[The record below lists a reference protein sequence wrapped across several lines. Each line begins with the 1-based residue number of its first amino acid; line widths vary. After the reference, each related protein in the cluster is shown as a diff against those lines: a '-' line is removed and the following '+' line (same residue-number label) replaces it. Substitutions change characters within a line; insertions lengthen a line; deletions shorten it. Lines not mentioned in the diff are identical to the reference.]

1 MPVLL
6 LIRTYLQPSSI
17 HGIGLFTAEDI
28 PAGTLVW
35 EFHPLVDRW
44 ITRSDFEMLPQLARM
59 MILRHAEFVA
69 SDDAFLLSGDYDKF
83 MNHSNTPNTRDEQ
96 TRVYADRFI
105 PAHTELT
112 CDYRQVRIL
121 DFEIVTTQA

>member
-1 MPVLL
+1 ML
-6 LIRTYLQPSSI
+6 LIRTYLQPSLI

-28 PAGTLVW
+28 TPGTLVW

-44 ITRSDFEMLPQLARM
+44 ITRSEFETLPALAREM
-59 MILRHAEFVA
+59 VLRHAEFVA

-83 MNHSNTPNTRDEQ
+83 MNHSSTPNIRDER
-96 TRVYADRFI
+96 TRMYANDFI

-121 DFEIVTTQA
+121 DFEAHIPSA